1 MITFLS
7 VTIGKNQPLKHEKPK
22 WKSDVP
28 LTGGQL
34 HSKRDEF
41 WDTAPAFEGR
51 KEIWDAL
58 KAAAYAA
65 ETNDYV
71 LAQAIIDGANI
82 SLPTGKLYLCL
93 KSVLCLY
100 CIF

>member
-1 MITFLS
+1 MRR
-7 VTIGKNQPLKHEKPK
+7 KNQPLKHEKPK

-65 ETNDYV
+65 ETNDYA

-82 SLPTGKLYLCL
+82 SLPTDFNSDVETLSIPQKYA
-93 KSVLCLY
+93 KA
-100 CIF
+100 F